1 MTKNQSKPM
10 VSLRDAL
17 YEFSLEKE
25 TPDAELLEEYA
36 RRYPEHRGA
45 LTDFAIELT
54 MDATTNEVEEPADA
68 EQLTVSPTVSRVMSR
83 FQSRL
88 FQARSSA
95 GSFVRHAWA
104 QAAPVTNPFATLDR
118 NAFRSVV
125 SGLQANSVFGAK
137 LRDREIDIATM
148 TDGFRLRVAEEAEVP
163 LDLVVAHF
171 AAPAEI
177 RPGQLYK
184 SNAKPVATPKQSFE
198 EAVKTSGLTEEQQR
212 YLLSL

>member
-25 TPDAELLEEYA
+25 IPDAELLEEYA

-54 MDATTNEVEEPADA
+54 MDATTSEVEEPADA
-68 EQLTVSPTVSRVMSR
+68 ERLTVSPTVSRVMSR

-95 GSFVRHAWA
+95 RSVVRHASA
-104 QAAPVTNPFATLDR
+104 QAAPVTNPFAALDR
-118 NAFRSVV
+118 NAFRNVV
-125 SGLQANSVFGAK
+125 SGLQANSVFVAK
-137 LRDREIDIATM
+137 LRDREIDVDTM
-148 TDGFRLRVAEEAEVP
+148 SDGFRLRVAEEAEVP
-163 LDLVVAHF
+163 LVLVVAHF
-171 AAPAEI
+171 AAPVEI

-184 SNAKPVATPKQSFE
+184 SDAKPAATAKQSFE